1 MLFLSK
7 ETMTTRNID
16 IELLKKDL
24 ASIQKGI
31 TNIEKELAE
40 IKGEKVSKDEFLPV
54 QKIVYGFTSLILVSV
69 VTALIALV
77 VKR

>member
-1 MLFLSK
+1 MS
-7 ETMTTRNID
+7 TRNID

-24 ASIQKGI
+24 DSIQKGI
-31 TNIEKELAE
+31 SNIEKELIE

-54 QKIVYGFTSLILVSV
+54 QKIVYGFTSLILIAV

-77 VKR
+77 VKS